1 MKTET
6 VFKLKYFTKNYYT
19 QSWLYLLFMSHN
31 IFFPLH
37 LKDSTSGRMCQK
49 FVVGRYF
56 SAQTRLE
63 LVNWPVTNL
72 TGYLEVTN
80 WKLLRI
86 VFCCIVTWIQLVNSG
101 CQQDFPLFE
110 NEISWEYFD
119 NFKDLLEAI
128 TSGIFQKLPSQ
139 IFINVRNSFILRLLK
154 IKLKPNLSCNK
165 FWVTFFM
172 KEKIIMWCCCLKP
185 NNCC

>member
-1 MKTET
+1 MDIDSIRTDIRNFFQTKVPTEFHQKSLYPELT
-6 VFKLKYFTKNYYT
+6 VFTIYVTR
-19 QSWLYLLFMSHN
+19 H
-31 IFFPLH
+31 FFPLH

-172 KEKIIMWCCCLKP
+172 KEKIIM
-185 NNCC
+185 